1 MTSQAR
7 GQTMSE
13 FALPTGNSQLD
24 NVVFSNQHPHSSDKR
39 PEILSGLQQKKKS
52 IDPKYFYDIRGSEL
66 FEQITQLPEYY
77 PTRTERKILKRHA
90 QDMAECCGQN
100 CVLIEP
106 GSGSSEKVRLLLD
119 TMKPA
124 AYVPMD
130 ISADFLQR
138 SAIKLGE
145 EYPWLKIHAVCTDF
159 ARQEKAPE
167 GLPGGKRVVFYP
179 GSTLGNMKPAAA
191 SDFLRHM
198 GHWLNENG
206 GVLIGID
213 MHKSTK
219 ILDAA
224 YNDAQG
230 ITAAFNLNMLSNIN
244 ILMNANFD
252 IENFSHHAFYNE
264 KEYRIEM
271 HLVSKLDQIVRLGD
285 TDIAFARGETIHTE
299 NSYKYTLE
307 SFQEIAQSAGF
318 VIRSSWSDEQQ
329 LFSVHYLELARAG
342 TSKHAVY
349 QVERPGSV

>member
-1 MTSQAR
+1 
-7 GQTMSE
+7 MSE
-13 FALPTGNSQLD
+13 FAMPLGTSRLD
-24 NVVFSNQHPHSSDKR
+24 NVVFSNQHPRSIDKHS
-39 PEILSGLQQKKKS
+39 EILSGLQQKQKS
-52 IDPKYFYDIRGSEL
+52 IDPKYFYDTRGSEL
-66 FEQITQLPEYY
+66 FEQITELPEYY
-77 PTRTERKILKRHA
+77 PTRTERKILKREA
-90 QDMAECCGQN
+90 KAMAEYCGQN

-119 TMKPA
+119 SLRPA

-130 ISADFLQR
+130 ISADFLRR

-145 EYPWLKIHAVCTDF
+145 EYPWLNVHAVCTDF

-167 GLPGGKRVVFYP
+167 GLPAGKRVVFYP
-179 GSTLGNMKPAAA
+179 GSTLGNMKPAEA
-191 SDFLRHM
+191 SDFLRHL
-198 GHWLNENG
+198 GHWLNEDG

-213 MHKSTK
+213 MHKSTQ

-224 YNDAQG
+224 YNDAQA

-244 ILMNANFD
+244 TLMDANFD

-264 KEYRIEM
+264 EEFRIEM
-271 HLVSKLDQIVRLGD
+271 HLVSKLDQIVKLGD
-285 TDIAFARGETIHTE
+285 THIAFTRGETIHTE

-329 LFSVHYLELARAG
+329 LFSVYYLELERTG
-342 TSKHAVY
+342 THGVP
-349 QVERPGSV
+349 RHLRLPGAQISQ